1 MADGLRNITK
11 TLAPEMTRPP
21 GQEDVGLT
29 NNCTD
34 HQGQYIPSG
43 LLYTPRGSDACRV
56 CTCASGE
63 PILCRTVLCAPP
75 NHCDSIKVRSIS
87 NITYF

>member
-11 TLAPEMTRPP
+11 TSPGMTSP
-21 GQEDVGLT
+21 GQEDVGLF

-56 CTCASGE
+56 CTCSSGE

-75 NHCDSIKVRSIS
+75 NHCDSIKARIIANV
-87 NITYF
+87 TDF